1 MAITRDQV
9 IDFLSNLTIIEATE
23 LVSEL
28 EKKWGVSAAA
38 PVAAA
43 GVAAA
48 PEEVEEQTEFNVILE
63 NYGKKKIAVIKAVRA
78 LTGLGLREAKGL
90 VDGVPCPIKEG
101 VSKEEAEDVLKK
113 LEDAGAKVSIK

>member
-48 PEEVEEQTEFNVILE
+48 PEEVEEQTEFNVVLE

-90 VDGVPCPIKEG
+90 VDSAPCPIKEG